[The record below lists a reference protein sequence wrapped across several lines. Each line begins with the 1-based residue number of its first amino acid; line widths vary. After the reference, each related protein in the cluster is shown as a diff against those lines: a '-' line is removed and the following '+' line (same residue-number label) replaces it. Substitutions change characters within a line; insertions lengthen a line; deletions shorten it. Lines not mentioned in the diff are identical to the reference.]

1 MIDLTVYTENM
12 QNIIKG
18 TKAEDLPTISKIVSD
33 TQADYEEELKKK
45 KAIEDENKIL
55 KDSLEKMRQQ
65 TMDLLFRT
73 ETKQPTKSEDKKD
86 DKKSK
91 NLLAEV
97 IADLSKK

>member
-1 MIDLTVYTENM
+1 MIDLTQYTENM

-73 ETKQPTKSEDKKD
+73 ETKQVETKEDKKEE
-86 DKKSK
+86 KKQS

>member
-55 KDSLEKMRQQ
+55 KDSLEKMRVQ

-73 ETKQPTKSEDKKD
+73 GTTKTEETTKEEKK
-86 DKKSK
+86 KENK